1 MYGFLLDEN
10 KDVKIENGDVQLVSG
25 NKLTRQTVECI
36 LGTNKGEWCLNTD
49 EGIRF
54 ENILGKYT
62 NGNSDV
68 IRNEIEEGL
77 SQVDSSFFIINF
89 LAEPDKSNRM
99 LNVSF
104 SAQNNNGTVIQQPNI
119 IYE

>member
-10 KDVKIENGDVQLVSG
+10 KDVKIVNGDIQLISG
-25 NKLTRQTVECI
+25 NGLTRQTVECV

-54 ENILGKYT
+54 ENMLGKYT

-68 IRNEIEEGL
+68 IRSEIEEGL
-77 SQVDSSFFIINF
+77 SQVDSSFFITNF
-89 LAEPDKSNRM
+89 RTEHDKSNRK

-104 SAQNNNGTVIQQPNI
+104 SAQNNNGTIIQPNM